1 MILTAEVIKDTVQIQ
16 LIDHQLLKI
25 INLRNFLT

>member
-1 MILTAEVIKDTVQIQ
+1 MILTAEVIKDVVQSQ

-25 INLRNFLT
+25 INLRNLLT